1 MTDTDWLHGGAPA
14 AIKETLTKGRLG
26 NMPPMAAALGG
37 ADDAKNVAQ
46 YVLSLS
52 GSPHDSLKAALGK
65 PKFAVCAACHGKDG
79 NSPVDPSY
87 PRLAGQHQDY
97 LRQALLDYHSD
108 SRKNAIMGAQAK
120 ALTKKEIGDL
130 AAYYASLPGQ
140 LVVRK

>member
-1 MTDTDWLHGGAPA
+1 VKQTGVVKMKFNLKQYRRMIPVTVAFVAMAGSALALAADLNGA
-14 AIKETLTKGRLG
+14 KE
-26 NMPPMAAALGG
+26 
-37 ADDAKNVAQ
+37 
-46 YVLSLS
+46 
-52 GSPHDSLKAALGK
+52 KAEQ
-65 PKFAVCAACHGKDG
+65 VCSACHGKDG

-97 LRQALLDYHSD
+97 LRRALLDYHSD
-108 SRKNAIMGAQAK
+108 ARKNAIMGAQAK